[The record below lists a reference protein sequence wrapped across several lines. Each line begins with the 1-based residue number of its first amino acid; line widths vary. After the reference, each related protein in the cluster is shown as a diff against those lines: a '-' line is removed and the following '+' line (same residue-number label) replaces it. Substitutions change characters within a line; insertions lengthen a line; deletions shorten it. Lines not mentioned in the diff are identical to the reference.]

1 MDALTAALIA
11 FLSIA
16 AGTAARIADRR
27 VRHLDVR
34 ASGPLGRAQNPQSRN
49 GVSALPLASS

>member
-27 VRHLDVR
+27 VVSAREPVVR
-34 ASGPLGRAQNPQSRN
+34 AQSSRRD
-49 GVSALPLASS
+49 GVSIRPLASA

>member
-16 AGTAARIADRR
+16 AGTAARVADRR
-27 VRHLDVR
+27 VVGARPPLARSPRPRVR
-34 ASGPLGRAQNPQSRN
+34 DGI
-49 GVSALPLASS
+49 SALPIASS

>member
-27 VRHLDVR
+27 AR
-34 ASGPLGRAQNPQSRN
+34 
-49 GVSALPLASS
+49 PLASVRARH

>member
-16 AGTAARIADRR
+16 AGTAARVADRR
-27 VRHLDVR
+27 VASAR
-34 ASGPLGRAQNPQSRN
+34 APIARAQRPQARD
-49 GVSALPLASS
+49 GMSALPLASA

>member
-27 VRHLDVR
+27 VGRVPAPSDRARRDV
-34 ASGPLGRAQNPQSRN
+34 GDGRA
-49 GVSALPLASS
+49 

>member
-1 MDALTAALIA
+1 MDTLTAALIA

-27 VRHLDVR
+27 VRHLDAR
-34 ASGPLGRAQNPQSRN
+34 ASGPLGRAQNLQDRD
-49 GVSALPLASS
+49 GVSTRPLASA